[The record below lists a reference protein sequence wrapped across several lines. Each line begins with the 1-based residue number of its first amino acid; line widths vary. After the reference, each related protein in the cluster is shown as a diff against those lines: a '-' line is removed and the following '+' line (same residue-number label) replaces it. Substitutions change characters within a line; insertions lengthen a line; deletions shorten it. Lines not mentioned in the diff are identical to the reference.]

1 MKNSNNRFLK
11 KSIKLL
17 KKLYIGG
24 GRQPIDLQ
32 DYGNYNTGDISSIYE
47 INRDKIQKMEKIIN
61 MLKMKGIT
69 RNELINIEGQEPNV
83 NDFYILDDEDEII
96 EMLNSQPNSLKIIK
110 EKDEIRK
117 EIEKRNSSD
126 PLTRRTGDKI
136 PYLIDQHLLEKENA

>member
-47 INRDKIQKMEKIIN
+47 IKRDKIQKMEKIIN
-61 MLKMKGIT
+61 MLNMQIS
-69 RNELINIEGQEPNV
+69 LI
-83 NDFYILDDEDEII
+83 II
-96 EMLNSQPNSLKIIK
+96 
-110 EKDEIRK
+110 
-117 EIEKRNSSD
+117 
-126 PLTRRTGDKI
+126 
-136 PYLIDQHLLEKENA
+136 